1 MKHEDEQLALCLLE
15 ALYDLARANIPATP
29 EMLAE
34 WMEAPESKVQGLLTR
49 LDAQALVDAPHCR
62 LTMQGL
68 VLALSIAGTRKLAK
82 HAA

>member
-1 MKHEDEQLALCLLE
+1 MKHQDEQLALCLLE
-15 ALYDLARANIPATP
+15 TLYELARADIPATA

-34 WMEAPESKVQGLLTR
+34 WLETPESQVQDLLTR
-49 LDAQALVDAPHCR
+49 LDAQALVDGPHCR

-68 VLALSIAGTRKLAK
+68 VLALSIAGTTKLAK